1 MVENKKTKNKI
12 QHGACLRDTEI
23 DLKISQQLKKKSM
36 NNLNNKILVL
46 ENNNINTYES
56 IPIFYNK

>member
-23 DLKISQQLKKKSM
+23 DLKISQQLKKK
-36 NNLNNKILVL
+36 KL
-46 ENNNINTYES
+46 EQFEQQNIS
-56 IPIFYNK
+56 FGK